1 MPTSVDLKQK
11 RASVWASILDLRGK
25 KDESGKFTDPLAE
38 EAHRAAGAEF
48 DRLTI
53 AIQEAEKDEAR
64 ENEMVQREFRER
76 ERTEQNTSTTFA
88 PDETRVT
95 HETAFKRWLVQN
107 PDTPSLTPD
116 EIRLLNA
123 RRSTEYRGTNPQVSD
138 VVARGGYLVP
148 ESFANTVE
156 DVMKWY
162 GGIMDACTI
171 LEDSIG
177 GTLRYPTGDDT
188 GETGNIRT
196 PQATASA
203 VQDMTFGRV
212 LFGDYTID
220 SGIVLLTEEFM
231 QDERVN
237 FTSGILAERLG
248 TRIGRK
254 VNSTL
259 TNGTGTSEPYGFTT
273 TVTASST
280 ALTTA
285 GATAITKAELIK
297 ALYKLDKAYMNNP
310 KSGWM
315 MHNTILG
322 YLRTLDVGNT
332 DTVQLLTP
340 SLIAG
345 EPDRMLGLPVYI
357 NNDLEAANATT
368 GVPVTA
374 KKHIFFGD
382 FSKYVVRR
390 VRGLSISRNDYLY
403 WANRE
408 VGFMGWLRLDGNL
421 INANAIKYITQ
432 A

>member
-1 MPTSVDLKQK
+1 MPTSVDLKQR

-38 EAHRAAGAEF
+38 EAHRTAGAEF

-64 ENEMVQREFRER
+64 ETEMVQREFRER
-76 ERTEQNTSTTFA
+76 ERTEKNTSTTASAA
-88 PDETRVT
+88 PTYDG
-95 HETAFKRWLVQN
+95 AFRRWLVQN
-107 PDTPSLTPD
+107 PDTPTMSPD
-116 EIRLLNA
+116 EVRLMNT

-148 ESFANTVE
+148 ESFAGTVD

-162 GGIMDACTI
+162 GGIMDACTVM
-171 LEDSIG
+171 EDTIG
-177 GTLRYPTGDDT
+177 GALHYPTGDDT
-188 GETGNIRT
+188 AETGNIRT
-196 PQATASA
+196 PQATASV

-254 VNSTL
+254 VNTTL

-273 TVTASST
+273 TVTASTT

-285 GATAITKAELIK
+285 SATAITKAELIK
-297 ALYKLDKAYMNNP
+297 SLYKLDKAYMNNP

-403 WANRE
+403 WDKRE

>member
-1 MPTSVDLKQK
+1 MSRLDNLFKELRDNEAALRDIQTK
-11 RASVWASILDLRGK
+11 RDANGQLPADVRETVKKITDDFVRI
-25 KDESGKFTDPLAE
+25 KDEIEVEKRLKLAE
-38 EAHRAAGAEF
+38 DDAV
-48 DRLTI
+48 L
-53 AIQEAEKDEAR
+53 
-64 ENEMVQREFRER
+64 REFRER
-76 ERTEQNTSTTFA
+76 ERTEQNTSTTASAA
-88 PDETRVT
+88 PTYDS
-95 HETAFKRWLVQN
+95 AFRRWLVQN
-107 PDTPSLTPD
+107 PDTPTMSPD
-116 EIRLLNA
+116 EVRLMNT

-148 ESFANTVE
+148 ESFAGTVE

-162 GGIMDACTI
+162 GGIMDACTVM
-171 LEDSIG
+171 EDTIG

-196 PQATASA
+196 PQATASV

-254 VNSTL
+254 VNTVL

-273 TVTASST
+273 TVTASTT

-285 GATAITKAELIK
+285 SGTAIAKAELIK

-403 WANRE
+403 WDKRE